1 MQQGYFITGT
11 DTGIGKTIV
20 STLLIQHFIAQG
32 EKVIGMKPIASGAQL
47 VNGQLQNEDA
57 LALMRVSN
65 VTADYKLINPYC
77 FAPAIAPH
85 IAAADSQTPISLAH
99 ILDCYTQLSLKADRV
114 IIEGVGGWRVP
125 INDQDDVANLARALN
140 LPVILVVGMR
150 LGCINHAV
158 LTAEAIL
165 AKGCN
170 LIGWVANTIDANMP
184 AHSENLAAI
193 TSRIPRPCL
202 AVIPNLITDTA
213 TYAQAVDWQF
223 SHTKSRHH

>member
-20 STLLIQHFIAQG
+20 STLLIRHFIAQG

-47 VNGQLQNEDA
+47 VNAQLQNEDA
-57 LALMRVSN
+57 LALMHVANVS
-65 VTADYKLINPYC
+65 ADYALINPYC

-85 IAAADSQTPISLAH
+85 IAAADSATPISLAH
-99 ILDCYTQLSLKADRV
+99 IVDCYAQLSAKADRV

-125 INDQDDVANLARALN
+125 IDAQTDVADLAVALN
-140 LPVILVVGMR
+140 LPVILVVGIR

-170 LIGWVANTIDANMP
+170 LIGWVANQLEPDLA
-184 AHSENLAAI
+184 AYDQNLAAI

-202 AVIPNLITDTA
+202 AMIPNLKTNKSTLE
-213 TYAQAVDWQF
+213 QAVAWQF
-223 SHTKSRHH
+223 SHPKS

>member
-57 LALMRVSN
+57 LALMQVANVS
-65 VTADYKLINPYC
+65 ADYELINPYC

-85 IAAADSQTPISLAH
+85 IAAADSATPISLAH
-99 ILDCYTQLSLKADRV
+99 IVDCYAQVSAKADRV

-125 INDQDDVANLARALN
+125 INDQKDVADLAMALN
-140 LPVILVVGMR
+140 LPVILVVGLR

-170 LIGWVANTIDANMP
+170 LIGWVANQIEPNLTAGK
-184 AHSENLAAI
+184 ENLAAI

-202 AVIPNLITDTA
+202 AVIPNLKTNKSTLE
-213 TYAQAVDWQF
+213 QAVAWQF
-223 SHTKSRHH
+223 SHPKSRHH